1 MKRYLILT
9 VIALVVLAA
18 SWAAF
23 AQREGRQGGRSPSPE
38 ERAGPRQ
45 RWQNMSEEQRQE
57 FIAQMRKRQAQRHE
71 EQLKAIKAIQE
82 QLAKL
87 KAGIEA
93 TGPQARRQWQELSD
107 EERTKLR
114 ERFTK
119 VREERQKAIDAII
132 AQIAGLQGRRQPT
145 AEGEKF
151 ILINTGELKAVREL
165 AVKEK
170 ATETAQRLERL
181 IAGRRAR
188 RQRPETTRTEQPVRR
203 PTVVEPEAAR
213 KAPAF
218 TLNTFDGKE
227 IRLSDYRGKIVV
239 LEWLNFECPYSRY
252 HYETTTT
259 MVGLANKYK
268 RLKLK
273 GRSVVWLVINST
285 SHTTPGANKEF
296 TRKYKLPFP
305 ILDDRSG
312 KVGHAYGAT
321 NTPHM
326 YIISPRG
333 NILYEGAIDNS
344 PLGRKKEGVI
354 NYVDKAL
361 AELTTGKAVS
371 TPNTKPYGCSVKY
384 PK

>member
-23 AQREGRQGGRSPSPE
+23 AQREAGEGARSRSPE
-38 ERAGPRQ
+38 ERAKMRE
-45 RWQNMSEEQRQE
+45 RWQNMSEEERE
-57 FIAQMRKRQAQRHE
+57 KFRAQMLERWREGQIKPIEAIE
-71 EQLKAIKAIQE
+71 EQI
-82 QLAKL
+82 AKL

-93 TGPQARRQWQELSD
+93 QGPQARRRGQDLSD

-114 ERFTK
+114 ERFAK
-119 VREERQKAIDAII
+119 AREDRQKAIKAII
-132 AQIAGLQGRRQPT
+132 AQIARLQGQRQPT
-145 AEGEKF
+145 AEGEEF
-151 ILINTGELKAVREL
+151 ILINTTQLKEIREL

-188 RQRPETTRTEQPVRR
+188 RQRPETAVRR
-203 PTVVEPEAAR
+203 PTVVEPEDAR

-227 IRLSDYRGKIVV
+227 ISLSDYRGKIVV
-239 LEWLNFECPYSRY
+239 LEWFNFECPYSIY
-252 HYETTTT
+252 HYGTTDT

-268 RLKLK
+268 
-273 GRSVVWLVINST
+273 SNNVVWLVVNST
-285 SHTTPGANKEF
+285 SHTTPQANKEF

-312 KVGHAYGAT
+312 KVGRAYGAKT
-321 NTPHM
+321 TPHM
-326 YIISPRG
+326 YIVSPRG
-333 NILYEGAIDNS
+333 NILYDGAIDNS

-371 TPNTKPYGCSVKY
+371 TPETKPYGCSVKY
-384 PK
+384 P

>member
-1 MKRYLILT
+1 MKKYLILT

-23 AQREGRQGGRSPSPE
+23 AQREGSEGARSRSPE
-38 ERAGPRQ
+38 ERTRMRE
-45 RWQNMSEEQRQE
+45 RWQNMSEEERE
-57 FIAQMRKRQAQRHE
+57 NFRAQMLERWREGQIKPIEAIE
-71 EQLKAIKAIQE
+71 EQI
-82 QLAKL
+82 AKL

-93 TGPQARRQWQELSD
+93 QGPQARRRGQDLSD

-114 ERFTK
+114 ERFAK
-119 VREERQKAIDAII
+119 AREDRQKAIKAII
-132 AQIAGLQGRRQPT
+132 AQIARLQGQRQPT
-145 AEGEKF
+145 AEGEEF

-188 RQRPETTRTEQPVRR
+188 RQRPETAPRERPVRR
-203 PTVVEPEAAR
+203 PIVVEPEDAR

-227 IRLSDYRGKIVV
+227 ISLSDYRGKIVV
-239 LEWLNFECPYSRY
+239 LEWFNFECPYSIY
-252 HYETTTT
+252 HYGTTDT

-268 RLKLK
+268 
-273 GRSVVWLVINST
+273 SSNVVWLVVNST
-285 SHTTPGANKEF
+285 SHTTPQANKEF

-312 KVGHAYGAT
+312 KVGHAYGAKT
-321 NTPHM
+321 TPHM
-326 YIISPRG
+326 YIVSPRG
-333 NILYEGAIDNS
+333 NILYDGAIDNS

-354 NYVDKAL
+354 NYVNKAL
-361 AELTTGKAVS
+361 AELTSGKAVT

-384 PK
+384 P

>member
-1 MKRYLILT
+1 MKRYLILA

-23 AQREGRQGGRSPSPE
+23 ARRESREGARSRSPE
-38 ERAGPRQ
+38 VRAGMRE
-45 RWQNMSEEQRQE
+45 RWQNMSEEERE
-57 FIAQMRKRQAQRHE
+57 KFRAQMRERWRERQIKSIEAIE
-71 EQLKAIKAIQE
+71 EQI
-82 QLAKL
+82 AKL
-87 KAGIEA
+87 KAGAEA
-93 TGPQARRQWQELSD
+93 TGPQAWRQWRELSD

-114 ERFTK
+114 EQFAK
-119 VREERQKAIDAII
+119 AREERQKAIKAII
-132 AQIAGLQGRRQPT
+132 AQIARLQGQRQPT
-145 AEGEKF
+145 AEGEEF
-151 ILINTGELKAVREL
+151 ILINTGTLKAVREL

-170 ATETAQRLERL
+170 AEETAQRLERL

-188 RQRPETTRTEQPVRR
+188 RQRPETSRTEEPVRR
-203 PTVVEPEAAR
+203 PTVVEPEDGK
-213 KAPAF
+213 KAPEF

-227 IRLSDYRGKIVV
+227 ISLSDYRGKIVV
-239 LEWLNFECPYSRY
+239 LEWFNFECPYSIY
-252 HYETTTT
+252 HYETTDT

-268 RLKLK
+268 
-273 GRSVVWLVINST
+273 SSNVVWLVVNST
-285 SHTTPGANKEF
+285 SHITPGANKEF

-312 KVGHAYGAT
+312 KVGRAYGAKT
-321 NTPHM
+321 TPHM

-361 AELTTGKAVS
+361 AELTGGKAVTTS
-371 TPNTKPYGCSVKY
+371 NTKPYGCSVKY
-384 PK
+384 P

>member
-9 VIALVVLAA
+9 VIVLVVLAA

-23 AQREGRQGGRSPSPE
+23 AQREGRPTRRRFLGR
-38 ERAGPRQ
+38 
-45 RWQNMSEEQRQE
+45 
-57 FIAQMRKRQAQRHE
+57 E
-71 EQLKAIKAIQE
+71 EQLKAIKAIEE

-93 TGPQARRQWQELSD
+93 TGPESQRRWQELSD

-114 ERFTK
+114 ERFVK
-119 VREERQKAIDAII
+119 AYEERQKAIKAII
-132 AQIAGLQGRRQPT
+132 AQIARLQRQRRPT
-145 AEGEKF
+145 AEGEEF
-151 ILINTGELKAVREL
+151 ILTNTGELKAIREL

-170 ATETAQRLERL
+170 ARETAQRLERL
-181 IAGRRAR
+181 IAGQRAR
-188 RQRPETTRTEQPVRR
+188 RQRPETAVMR

-213 KAPAF
+213 KAPEF

-227 IRLSDYRGKIVV
+227 ISLSDYRGKIVV
-239 LEWLNFECPYSRY
+239 LEWFNFECPYAMH
-252 HYETTTT
+252 HYGKATNT
-259 MVGLANKYK
+259 MVGLANKY
-268 RLKLK
+268 
-273 GRSVVWLVINST
+273 RSSNVVWLVINST
-285 SHTTPGANKEF
+285 SHTTPQANKEF

-305 ILDDRSG
+305 ILDDRPG
-312 KVGHAYGAT
+312 KVGRAYGAKT
-321 NTPHM
+321 TPHM

-384 PK
+384 P

>member
-23 AQREGRQGGRSPSPE
+23 AQREGSEGARSRSPE
-38 ERAGPRQ
+38 ERARMRE
-45 RWQNMSEEQRQE
+45 RWQNMSEEERGK
-57 FIAQMRKRQAQRHE
+57 FRAQMRERWREGQIKPIEAIE
-71 EQLKAIKAIQE
+71 EQI
-82 QLAKL
+82 AKL
-87 KAGIEA
+87 KAGTEA
-93 TGPQARRQWQELSD
+93 TGPEARRQWRELSD

-114 ERFTK
+114 ERFAK
-119 VREERQKAIDAII
+119 AREERQKAII
-132 AQIAGLQGRRQPT
+132 AQIARLQGQRRPT
-145 AEGEKF
+145 AEGEEF
-151 ILINTGELKAVREL
+151 ILVNTGELKEIREL

-188 RQRPETTRTEQPVRR
+188 RQRPETPVRR
-203 PTVVEPEAAR
+203 PGVVEPEDAR

-227 IRLSDYRGKIVV
+227 ISLSDYRGKIVV
-239 LEWLNFECPYSRY
+239 LEWFNFECPYSRY

-268 RLKLK
+268 RHKLK
-273 GRSVVWLVINST
+273 GRSVVWLVVNST

-312 KVGHAYGAT
+312 KVGHAYGAKT
-321 NTPHM
+321 TPHM

-333 NILYEGAIDNS
+333 NILYDGAIDNS
-344 PLGRKKEGVI
+344 PLGRKKEGII

-361 AELTTGKAVS
+361 AELTSGKAVS
-371 TPNTKPYGCSVKY
+371 TPESKPYGCSVKY

>member
-23 AQREGRQGGRSPSPE
+23 AQRESREGGRSSSPE
-38 ERAGPRQ
+38 ERAGPRE

-57 FIAQMRKRQAQRHE
+57 FIAQMRKRQAQRRE

-87 KAGIEA
+87 KAGMEA
-93 TGPQARRQWQELSD
+93 TGPQARIQWQELSD

-119 VREERQKAIDAII
+119 AREEQQKATKAII
-132 AQIAGLQGRRQPT
+132 AQIARLQGRRQPT
-145 AEGEKF
+145 AEGEEF
-151 ILINTGELKAVREL
+151 ILINTGELKEVREL

-170 ATETAQRLERL
+170 AKETAQRLERL
-181 IAGRRAR
+181 IAGQRAR

-203 PTVVEPEAAR
+203 PIIVEPEDAR

-227 IRLSDYRGKIVV
+227 ISLSDYRGKIVV
-239 LEWLNFECPYSRY
+239 LEWFNFECPFVRY
-252 HYETTTT
+252 IYDKTTIMTD
-259 MVGLANKYK
+259 LANKYK
-268 RLKLK
+268 DKN
-273 GRSVVWLVINST
+273 VVWLAVNST
-285 SHTTPGANKEF
+285 SHTTPEANKEF

-305 ILDDRSG
+305 ILDDRPG
-312 KVGHAYGAT
+312 RVGRAYGAKT
-321 NTPHM
+321 TPHM

-333 NILYEGAIDNS
+333 NIVYDGAIDNS
-344 PLGRKKEGVI
+344 PMGNKKEGVI

-361 AELTTGKAVS
+361 AELTAGKAAS
-371 TPNTKPYGCSVKY
+371 TPETRPYGCSVKY
-384 PK
+384 P

>member
-9 VIALVVLAA
+9 VIVLVVLAA

-23 AQREGRQGGRSPSPE
+23 AQREGTEGSRSRSPE
-38 ERAGPRQ
+38 ERTRLRE

-57 FIAQMRKRQAQRHE
+57 FIAQMRKRQVQRHE

-87 KAGIEA
+87 KAGTEA

-114 ERFTK
+114 ERFAK
-119 VREERQKAIDAII
+119 AREERQKAIKAII
-132 AQIAGLQGRRQPT
+132 AQIARLQGQRQPT
-145 AEGEKF
+145 AEGEEF
-151 ILINTGELKAVREL
+151 ILINTGELKEIREL

-181 IAGRRAR
+181 IAGQRAR
-188 RQRPETTRTEQPVRR
+188 RQRPETTPMR
-203 PTVVEPEAAR
+203 PGVVEPEDGK
-213 KAPAF
+213 KAPEF

-227 IRLSDYRGKIVV
+227 ISLSDYKGKIVV
-239 LEWLNFECPYSRY
+239 LEWFNFECPYSKY
-252 HYETTTT
+252 HYETTDT

-268 RLKLK
+268 
-273 GRSVVWLVINST
+273 SSNVVWLAVNST
-285 SHTTPGANKEF
+285 SHTTPAANKEF

-312 KVGHAYGAT
+312 KVGHAYGAKT
-321 NTPHM
+321 TPHM

-333 NILYEGAIDNS
+333 NILYDGAIDNS
-344 PLGRKKEGVI
+344 PMGNKKEGVI

-384 PK
+384 P

>member
-1 MKRYLILT
+1 LEDSITKKYLILT

-23 AQREGRQGGRSPSPE
+23 AQREGSEGARSRSPE
-38 ERAGPRQ
+38 ERTRMRE
-45 RWQNMSEEQRQE
+45 RWQNMSEEERE
-57 FIAQMRKRQAQRHE
+57 NFRAQMLERWREGQIKPIEAIE
-71 EQLKAIKAIQE
+71 EQI
-82 QLAKL
+82 AKL

-114 ERFTK
+114 ERFAK
-119 VREERQKAIDAII
+119 AREDRQKAIKAII
-132 AQIAGLQGRRQPT
+132 AQIARLQGQRQPT
-145 AEGEKF
+145 AEGEEF
-151 ILINTGELKAVREL
+151 ILINTTQLKEIREL

-170 ATETAQRLERL
+170 AKETAQRLERL

-188 RQRPETTRTEQPVRR
+188 RQRPETTRREQPVRR
-203 PTVVEPEAAR
+203 PTVVEPEDAR
-213 KAPAF
+213 KAPEF

-227 IRLSDYRGKIVV
+227 ISLSDYRGKIVV
-239 LEWLNFECPYSRY
+239 LEWFNFECPYSIY
-252 HYETTTT
+252 HYGTTDT

-268 RLKLK
+268 
-273 GRSVVWLVINST
+273 SNNVVWLVVNST

-312 KVGHAYGAT
+312 KVGRAYGAKT
-321 NTPHM
+321 TPHM
-326 YIISPRG
+326 YIVSPRG
-333 NILYEGAIDNS
+333 NILYDGAIDNS

-361 AELTTGKAVS
+361 AELTSGKAVTTS
-371 TPNTKPYGCSVKY
+371 NTKPYGCSVKY